1 MAGHRIILYKFPSL
15 KFNSF
20 FKTKIGIIISIIITQ
35 YFVFLAFIPFRIPDF
50 DYMLYAIQKYIFW
63 DFSTFDAIP
72 FMVDNK
78 FAVLLIGL
86 FFVLQFITYKNI
98 FTKEKIA
105 NYKNRYWFGI
115 ITIITVLIFFLAS
128 RDPGNFIYFQF

>member
-1 MAGHRIILYKFPSL
+1 MKALICIGAGKSQQPV
-15 KFNSF
+15 
-20 FKTKIGIIISIIITQ
+20 ISTAKE
-35 YFVFLAFIPFRIPDF
+35 LG
-50 DYMLYAIQKYIFW
+50 YAIIAIDQNPSAPGFKIA
-63 DFSTFDAIP
+63 DEKLVLSTFDAIP